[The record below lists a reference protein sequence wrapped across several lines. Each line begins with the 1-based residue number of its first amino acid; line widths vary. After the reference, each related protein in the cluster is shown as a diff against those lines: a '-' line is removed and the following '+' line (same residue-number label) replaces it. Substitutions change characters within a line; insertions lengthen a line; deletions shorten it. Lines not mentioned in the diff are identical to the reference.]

1 MLEKL
6 KSAFGAGSLVGAALS
21 RILRTR
27 KVGLATLLTI
37 VMLGTG
43 IAGRGLVSTLALASL
58 ITLAI
63 STVVGFTNVILV
75 NSLQKRIVPELRG

>member
-1 MLEKL
+1 M
-6 KSAFGAGSLVGAALS
+6 
-21 RILRTR
+21 LRTR

>member
-1 MLEKL
+1 M
-6 KSAFGAGSLVGAALS
+6 
-21 RILRTR
+21 
-27 KVGLATLLTI
+27 LTI